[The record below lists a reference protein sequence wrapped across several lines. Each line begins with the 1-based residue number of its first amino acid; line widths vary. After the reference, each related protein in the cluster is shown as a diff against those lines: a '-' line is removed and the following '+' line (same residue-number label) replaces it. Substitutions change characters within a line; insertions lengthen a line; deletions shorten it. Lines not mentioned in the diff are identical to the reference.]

1 MGKVGC
7 RGKVFFH
14 LLLCRLLQAL
24 ELAGSLYYVGSSETL
39 PPPLSNTEEYLLLD
53 RLKQGDQEVKGT
65 LIERNLRLVV
75 YIARKFENTGIG
87 VEDLVSIGTIGLIK
101 AVNTFDPLTNPSI
114 SIGTAMNFY
123 FPMFWVPKVTLFTSS
138 LKKRWTGGSSTL
150 PCKN

>member
-87 VEDLVSIGTIGLIK
+87 VEDLVSIG
-101 AVNTFDPLTNPSI
+101 PS
-114 SIGTAMNFY
+114 
-123 FPMFWVPKVTLFTSS
+123 V
-138 LKKRWTGGSSTL
+138 
-150 PCKN
+150 